1 MKKNKLNKAWIT
13 NPRGQ
18 DDTYKK
24 EKKLRKEGDGGGGAG
39 TSGSFGD
46 SGGTVFTSSNSGI
59 FTPTYGDNKRKPEKK
74 RKSGIGRLA
83 DFITDN
89 SPERKMA
96 KAKNNKFF
104 VDLLQWVTKE
114 LRKDDVKFRQ
124 QTSSTS
130 MNDQVQ
136 NPVEFDADPD
146 EQADIEQKD
155 MEQKIRA
162 LDDKDDIKHND
173 KDEQG
178 DASEA
183 APAGLE
189 IQLAGWESGPAQDD
203 LHQGGDKDK
212 EQGEI
217 DEDELP
223 KEKES
228 PFKKFIGKDLYNKL
242 IG

>member
-1 MKKNKLNKAWIT
+1 MKKNKLNKSWFT

-24 EKKLRKEGDGGGGAG
+24 EKKLRKEGEGGG
-39 TSGSFGD
+39 FGD
-46 SGGTVFTSSNSGI
+46 SGGTVFTSSNAGI
-59 FTPTYGDNKRKPEKK
+59 FTPTYGDKERKPKK
-74 RKSGIGRLA
+74 KVKSGIGRLA

-96 KAKNNKFF
+96 KSKSSKFF
-104 VDLLQWVTKE
+104 IDLLQWVTKE

-136 NPVEFDADPD
+136 DPVEFDASPD

-155 MEQKIRA
+155 MENKIRA
-162 LDDKDDIKHND
+162 LDDKEDIKHND
-173 KDEQG
+173 KPEQG

-189 IQLAGWESGPAQDD
+189 IQLTDWGSGPEKGP
-203 LHQGGDKDK
+203 LVSGGYKDK
-212 EQGEI
+212 NKGKMN
-217 DEDELP
+217 EDEFP

-228 PFKKFIGKDLYNKL
+228 PFKKFIGKDLYDKL
-242 IG
+242 VD

>member
-74 RKSGIGRLA
+74 KKSGVGRLA

-96 KAKNNKFF
+96 KAKSNKFF

-162 LDDKDDIKHND
+162 LDDKEDIKHND

-217 DEDELP
+217 DDDELP